1 MHMLKRKQKLP
12 HSLLHCWKLISIET
26 EMEII
31 KQFIRGRYGRCM
43 LAYYGLW
50 WKCKSIAVNMQN
62 VECNNN
68 NNSWTVTTYVKA
80 LHLVTMFTTFLL
92 LQLGKRKLSKIVA
105 KLSHLTYVKQFI
117 ACNDV
122 ACSCRRS
129 FSKRKLITLYDINH
143 FPSREPLRLLN

>member
-1 MHMLKRKQKLP
+1 M
-12 HSLLHCWKLISIET
+12 
-26 EMEII
+26 
-31 KQFIRGRYGRCM
+31 YV
-43 LAYYGLW
+43 GLW

-68 NNSWTVTTYVKA
+68 NTSWTVTTYVKA

-129 FSKRKLITLYDINH
+129 FSKRKLITLYDIDH
-143 FPSREPLRLLN
+143 FPSREPLRVLN